1 MADLVNNGSYFGQTG
16 GTDPKRSRFI
26 RKCTKSFSTS
36 VGCLYPFF
44 FDEILPTD
52 KFDIDSALTS
62 VLQPS
67 IFPTADQIVADIH
80 FFYAPYRIL
89 WDGTKKFFG
98 DVDPGEYDESTKTVL
113 PYFLTADV
121 NPTGSDYVLP
131 GSVMES
137 LGAPPD
143 CLVDYFGS
151 LPYRMYRMIWN
162 EWYRNTAYQ
171 NPVLINKG
179 DVDTEYIPY
188 LLHVNRF
195 KDYFSSCL
203 PYPQI
208 TEDGASVSISGIAQ
222 VLPQDSFIVPP
233 SSIDSFTTYRVYTS
247 AGELS
252 NESSAIGPL
261 QYNISGPNSGAV
273 NPTGGSYDYSNSYG
287 GLVATNLGVNFD
299 NQVNAVGST
308 VTALRSAVALQRFL
322 EVEARGG
329 RRYREML
336 LSHFSSI
343 LPDSTAQVP
352 EFIGGAR
359 FNISM
364 TANIMTGANSGDQA
378 LGSLSGVSITRDRSF
393 RTIPHAFPEHG
404 ILMGLISFRVLN
416 HSYMQGTPRF
426 FFKRTKNDLYWP
438 EFEGVSEQPTYRGE
452 IYMGV
457 NAPSLNPNVANNPA
471 LDVWGYNEYGAE
483 YRYLPST
490 VAGQMRRS
498 GFNNSFTPWTY
509 ADYYSDLPTLSASW
523 LTEPRENVDNTLVY
537 PGGTV
542 VARPAN
548 LDPVYYWNRTDADD
562 PRNQLTDQFMVQV
575 GLHMVC
581 DRPMPL
587 VSIPGIGGVL

>member
-1 MADLVNNGSYFGQTG
+1 MPDLVNNGSYFGQSS
-16 GTDPKRSRFI
+16 GTQPERSGFVR
-26 RKCTKSFSTS
+26 RATKSFSAS
-36 VGCLYPFF
+36 VGALYPFF
-44 FDEILPTD
+44 FDEVLPTD
-52 KFDIDSALTS
+52 QFDIDTALTA

-67 IFPTADQIVADIH
+67 IFPTADQIVADVH
-80 FFYAPYRIL
+80 YFFAPYRIL
-89 WDGTKKFFG
+89 WDNTKKFFG
-98 DVDPGEYDESTKTVL
+98 DVDPGSYDESTSMVM
-113 PYFLTADV
+113 PYFLTAGS
-121 NPTGSDYVLP
+121 TGSALVNP
-131 GSVMES
+131 GSVLDY
-137 LGAPPD
+137 LGVDPG
-143 CLVDYFGS
+143 CYVDYFNV
-151 LPYRMYRMIWN
+151 LPYRMYRMVWN

-171 NPVLINKG
+171 NPVLVNKG
-179 DVDTEYIPY
+179 DVETEYIPY

-222 VLPQDSFIVPP
+222 VLPQS
-233 SSIDSFTTYRVYTS
+233 SFTSLPQSVDSYTRYYVYTS
-247 AGELS
+247 NGELNS
-252 NESSAIGPL
+252 GEGTSGPL
-261 QYNISGPNSGAV
+261 QYNSGGPNSAAI
-273 NPTGGSYDYSNSYG
+273 NPTGGTYDFSNSVG

-299 NQVNAVGST
+299 NQINAVGST

-336 LSHFSSI
+336 MAHFSSI
-343 LPDSTAQVP
+343 LPDATAQVP

-364 TANIMTGANSGDQA
+364 TANVQTGANSGDQA

-393 RTIPHAFPEHG
+393 KTIPHSFPEHG
-404 ILMGLISFRVLN
+404 IIMGLISFRVLN

-426 FFKRTKNDLYWP
+426 FFKRTKDDLYWP
-438 EFEGVSEQPTYRGE
+438 EFEGVSEQPVYRGE
-452 IYMGV
+452 LYMGAQ
-457 NAPSLNPNVANNPA
+457 APTLNPNNSYNPA

-490 VAGQMRRS
+490 VSGQMRRS

-509 ADYYSDLPTLSASW
+509 ADYYTTLPTLSSSW

-537 PGGTV
+537 SGGTV
-542 VARPAN
+542 AARPAN
-548 LDPVYYWNRTDADD
+548 LDPVYYWNYLDTDD
-562 PRNQLTDQFMVQV
+562 PREQLTDQFMVQV
-575 GLHMVC
+575 GINMFC
-581 DRPMPL
+581 QRPMPL

>member
-16 GTDPKRSRFI
+16 GTQPDRSGFVR
-26 RKCTKSFSTS
+26 RATKSFSAS
-36 VGCLYPFF
+36 VGALYPFF

-52 KFDIDSALTS
+52 KFDIDTAMTA

-67 IFPTADQIVADIH
+67 IFPTADQIVADVH
-80 FFYAPYRIL
+80 YFYAPYRIL
-89 WDGTKKFFG
+89 WDNTKKFFG
-98 DVDPGEYDESTKTVL
+98 DVDPGAYEVSTSKVM
-113 PYFLTADV
+113 PYFLTAGTD
-121 NPTGSDYVLP
+121 SSSSALVLP
-131 GSVMES
+131 GSVMDY
-137 LGAPPD
+137 LGVDPG
-143 CLVDYFGS
+143 CLVDYFNA

-171 NPVLINKG
+171 NAVLINKG
-179 DVDTEYIPY
+179 DTETEYIPY

-208 TEDGASVSISGIAQ
+208 TEDGAAVSLSGIAQ
-222 VLPQDSFIVPP
+222 VM
-233 SSIDSFTTYRVYTS
+233 TS
-247 AGELS
+247 DELS
-252 NESSAIGPL
+252 ARTIYHSVGDQVAPMTWGVDIGLDGLVDNGTPGSIFNREGSTFVNSSA
-261 QYNISGPNSGAV
+261 
-273 NPTGGSYDYSNSYG
+273 TFSYG
-287 GLVATNLGVNFD
+287 PPVFPSNLGVNFD
-299 NQVNAVGST
+299 RQINQIGVT

-336 LSHFSSI
+336 LAHFSSI

-364 TANIMTGANSGDQA
+364 TANVQTGANSGDQA

-393 RTIPHAFPEHG
+393 KTIPHSFPEHG
-404 ILMGLISFRVLN
+404 IIMGLISFRVLN

-426 FFKRTKNDLYWP
+426 FFKRTKDDLYWP
-438 EFEGVSEQPTYRGE
+438 EFEGVSEEPVYRGE

-457 NAPSLNPNVANNPA
+457 NANSLNPNANNPA

-490 VAGQMRRS
+490 VSGQMRRS

-509 ADYYSDLPTLSASW
+509 ADYYTNAPTLSASW
-523 LTEPRENVDNTLVY
+523 LVEPRENVDNTLVY

-542 VARPAN
+542 AERPSD
-548 LDPVYYWNRTDADD
+548 LDPVYYWNYTDAAD
-562 PRNQLTDQFMVQV
+562 PREQLTDQFMVQV
-575 GLHMVC
+575 GINMFC
-581 DRPMPL
+581 QRPMPL
-587 VSIPGIGGVL
+587 VSIPGLGGVL